1 GLGMNAKEDKFKSQ
15 FKDAKVGQY
24 SLSKRNISG
33 DTEIDAISSATIT
46 TTAVTRS
53 VNAGL
58 KVAAE
63 VLYETMNLI
72 DN

>member
-1 GLGMNAKEDKFKSQ
+1 
-15 FKDAKVGQY
+15 
-24 SLSKRNISG
+24 G

-58 KVAAE
+58 KVAE
-63 VLYETMNLI
+63 KVLFETMNLV